1 MENYPVFLLV
11 AATAVFNPG
20 PGVTLTLTNSLR
32 YGLRHT
38 LGGIAGIAFGGLI
51 MAIVSATGLGLL
63 MATSQHALSVLKLTG
78 SAYLIFL
85 GIKMWR
91 KSPDA
96 NDENE
101 VLRTGIQK
109 RFAEAFWLQLSNP
122 NAILFFISAFPQFID
137 PASPYIFQFSIL
149 SFTYCLMVLI
159 IHTIY
164 ALTARTAKKWLSSP
178 IASHRINQ
186 AGGIVLI
193 VFGLI
198 LAFQSQV

>member
-1 MENYPVFLLV
+1 MENYFLFLVV

-20 PGVTLTLTNSLR
+20 PGVTLTLTNSMR
-32 YGLRHT
+32 YGLRQT

-63 MATSQHALSVLKLTG
+63 MTTSPYVLTVLKYAG

-85 GIKMWR
+85 GVKMWR
-91 KSPDA
+91 KPPLA
-96 NDENE
+96 NEGND
-101 VLRTGIQK
+101 VLRSGIQK

-122 NAILFFISAFPQFID
+122 NAILFFVSAFPQFINPD
-137 PASPYIFQFSIL
+137 SSFVFQFAIL
-149 SFTYCLMVLI
+149 SFSYCFLVLL
-159 IHTIY
+159 IHASY

-178 IASHRINQ
+178 DVSHRINQ
-186 AGGIVLI
+186 AGGGALI

-198 LAFQSQV
+198 LAFQP